1 MYKRLLRN
9 ETLAPYTTY
18 GIGGAADYFVTVN
31 SSEEL
36 ANAMVFARKE
46 KLPYFV
52 LGTGA
57 NILIG
62 DKGFR
67 GLVIHNQAARIR
79 ITSNTL
85 VAESGATITEAI
97 RRSLN
102 KGLSGLEHFAGIP
115 SSVGGA
121 LWQNLHFL
129 SPDRSKTV
137 FIAEFLCSALVLL
150 EDNTIITVPREF
162 FAFGYDDSILH
173 HRDIIVLKASFQLAP
188 NTPKEIQKVIQANL
202 NWRSK
207 RHPSLRSEPSCGS
220 VFKKID
226 GVGAGRLIANAGL
239 QGKAIGS
246 AQISNKHAN
255 FIVNKGRASAQ
266 DVRHLID
273 LVQEK
278 VLEETGHKLEP
289 EISFVGEF

>member
-18 GIGGAADYFVTVN
+18 GIGGAADYFVAVKT
-31 SSEEL
+31 SEEL
-36 ANAMVFARKE
+36 ASAIVFARKE

-67 GLVIHNQAARIR
+67 GLVIRNQAARIR

-129 SPDRSKTV
+129 SPDRSKTM
-137 FIAEFLCSALVLL
+137 FIAEFLRSADVLL
-150 EDNTIITVPREF
+150 EDNTVIKAPREF

-188 NTPKEIQKVIQANL
+188 NTPKEMQDVIHANL
-202 NWRSK
+202 DWRSK
-207 RHPSLRSEPSCGS
+207 RHPDLHLEPSCGS

-226 GVGAGRLIANAGL
+226 GVGAGRLIASVGL
-239 QGKAIGS
+239 QGKAIGG
-246 AQISNKHAN
+246 AQISNQHAN
-255 FIVNKGRASAQ
+255 FIVNKGGASAQ
-266 DVRHLID
+266 DVRRLID
-273 LVQEK
+273 LVQQR
-278 VLEETGHKLEP
+278 VLAETGHKLEP

>member
-31 SSEEL
+31 TSEEL
-36 ANAMVFARKE
+36 ANATVFARKE

-67 GLVIHNQAARIR
+67 GLVIHNQAAHIR

-129 SPDRSKTV
+129 SPDRSTTV

-239 QGKAIGS
+239 QGKAIGG
-246 AQISNKHAN
+246 AQISNQHAN